1 MFGMFKQSPAKKLR
15 KELAQLQEK
24 SMQAQ
29 RNGDIRTHS
38 QLSAQADEVW
48 REIQRVESEEKA

>member
-1 MFGMFKQSPAKKLR
+1 MFNLFKPNPTKKLR

-29 RNGDIRTHS
+29 RKGDIRTS
-38 QLSAQADEVW
+38 SELASEADTLW
-48 REIQRVESEEKA
+48 QKIQEMEQQS